1 MIYKIYKIE
10 CLTTGKIYI
19 GQTRNDIKSRI
30 ISHITVFNNKNKWTY
45 CHSYPVFINNNFT
58 IEVIDEVEY
67 DDFTTYENKK
77 QIRYLETFYMKYFNS
92 INGSS
97 YSEAKDVLNKIK
109 EKYIEESKD
118 IKIKYD
124 YNKIKRNI
132 LNIKGAEEIKN
143 KTAKF
148 DIYYQHQ
155 PKQKCC
161 N

>member
-19 GQTRNDIKSRI
+19 GQTRTDIKKRI
-30 ISHITVFNNKNKWTY
+30 NSHIQTFNTGYELYY
-45 CHSYPVFINNNFT
+45 CHSHDVLLNNNFT
-58 IEVIDEVEY
+58 IEIIDEMEC
-67 DDFTTYENKK
+67 DDFKSYENKK

-97 YSEAKDVLNKIK
+97 YSEEKNVLNKIK
-109 EKYIEESKD
+109 DKYIEESKD

-143 KTAKF
+143 KTAEL
-148 DIYYQHQ
+148 DCYYQHQ
-155 PKQKCC
+155 PKTKMV
-161 N
+161 